1 MYILEIVLLPLI
13 FYIRLCFCFV
23 FHVGHSIIFLWHI
36 ALLILIIF
44 WHVNFISFSDF
55 LFLFRRLR
63 RHFIRAL
70 FYLISHCSLV
80 WNIFKRICSFQ
91 DSFFYQMKFIGIR
104 RLKKTCWK
112 SYDII
117 ISNYWS
123 NKLMT
128 DQNNSRCD
136 LRLIF
141 NLIFK
146 DYTK

>member
-1 MYILEIVLLPLI
+1 LLPLI
-13 FYIRLCFCFV
+13 FYIRLCFCFA
-23 FHVGHSIIFLWHI
+23 FHVGHSIISLWHI
-36 ALLILIIF
+36 ALLILIIS
-44 WHVNFISFSDF
+44 WHVNFISFAYF
-55 LFLFRRLR
+55 LFLFRRFC

-70 FYLISHCSLV
+70 FYPMSHCSLV
-80 WNIFKRICSFQ
+80 WNILKRKCSFQ
-91 DSFFYQMKFIGIR
+91 DSFFYRMKLIGTR

-128 DQNNSRCD
+128 DRNNSMCD